1 MKTADITR
9 IFQAATVELAGRYNL
24 PELLTREAQVK
35 ASVKIDETISLEVDI
50 VPQGQFAA
58 IVRSATATVDF
69 AMAKDSKEL
78 GYLRLRLSYQHH
90 GGGSNGSDQR
100 FITFNRSSFGQA
112 EYEGMIPEHLYRN
125 VQQAEFEMRAKVA
138 EREAS
143 QI

>member
-1 MKTADITR
+1 MKTEDLVR
-9 IFQAATVELAGRYNL
+9 IFKAAASELAGRYNL
-24 PELLTREAQVK
+24 PQIQTSEPA
-35 ASVKIDETISLEVDI
+35 VKIDGTISLEIDI

-100 FITFNRSSFGQA
+100 FITFNRSSFGQV

-138 EREAS
+138 EREAG